1 MDPRGGVLVTG
12 IGVVGEWVVEFLAR
26 SSGVRAVTAA
36 DVNRRRG
43 EAVVWRAA
51 VGALHEGHANA
62 LSFRE
67 IDLRNVDATA
77 TLIREVRPSVILHA
91 ATLLPIPVM
100 AQRLGPELFSR
111 MRKAG
116 FGAWLPLHLLLT
128 MRLMQ
133 AVRQVEDP
141 PDVIDFP
148 FPDFVNPVLSG
159 LGLAPLAGCGNVD
172 NTAGLLRLMVAQKW
186 DVDPHDVHVYM
197 IAPHAVNEAFSREG
211 SSAGHEYHCRV
222 YVSGID
228 VTSDVPVE
236 QMLAE
241 GTAKISAGPSEAR
254 VASSGVKAALSILN
268 RTREHMHAAGPKG
281 LPGGYPVRLAPG
293 KVEVLLPPGLDLK
306 EAVRINTA
314 GQAAAGIER
323 IASDGTVYCTE
334 TAVEFMREEFG
345 YDARALKPS
354 DSEERAN
361 ELLERFRGRIETVRT
376 VAARTQ

>member
-1 MDPRGGVLVTG
+1 MQTKGGVLVTG

-26 SSGVRAVTAA
+26 SSGIGAVTAA
-36 DVNRRRG
+36 DINRRRG

-51 VGALHEGHANA
+51 VGAMHEGYANA

-77 TLIREVRPSVILHA
+77 TLIREIRPSVILHA

-100 AQRLGPELFSR
+100 AQRLPPDLFSR

-133 AVRQVEDP
+133 AVQQVEDP

-148 FPDFVNPVLSG
+148 FPDFVNPVLG
-159 LGLAPLAGCGNVD
+159 NLGLAPLAGCGNVD

-186 DVDPHDVHVYM
+186 NVDPRDVHVYM
-197 IAPHAVNEAFSREG
+197 IAPHAVNEAFTRDG

-228 VTSDVPVE
+228 VTPEVPVE

-241 GTAKISAGPSEAR
+241 GTAKISAGPGEAR
-254 VASSGVKAALSILN
+254 VASSGVRAALLLLRN
-268 RTREHMHAAGPKG
+268 TREHTHAAGPKG

-293 KVEVLLPPGLDLK
+293 NVEILLPPGLEMK
-306 EAVRINTA
+306 EALRINTA
-314 GQAAAGIER
+314 GQAPAGIAR
-323 IASDGTVYCTE
+323 IGPDGTVYCTE
-334 TAVEFMREEFG
+334 TAVHFMKEEFG
-345 YDARALKPS
+345 YDAQAFKPS
-354 DSEERAN
+354 DADERAN
-361 ELLERFRGRIETVRT
+361 ELLERFRGRVEKD
-376 VAARTQ
+376 APAMARAH